1 MAKSDTSSH
10 ERPENYVGLAI
21 RRRRRELNM
30 SQTTLAREMGVS
42 QAIISNYEIGDTPVR
57 ADDLPRFCKILD
69 VPMTYFFAPSVDFD
83 TMLEGLRSSPD
94 YHDYSGNG
102 PVKDFLELDI
112 KQQETAMEIFRLFMG
127 RYFSQFIGPK

>member
-1 MAKSDTSSH
+1 MEMEDS
-10 ERPENYVGLAI
+10 ERENRPENHVGLAI

-69 VPMTYFFAPSVDFD
+69 VPMTYFFGKLSQNDSGDALGQHRPNYV
-83 TMLEGLRSSPD
+83 
-94 YHDYSGNG
+94 DYSGKG
-102 PVKDFLELDI
+102 AAKDFYELDP
-112 KQQETAMEIFRLFMG
+112 KAQETAMELYRLMMARLFDPM
-127 RYFSQFIGPK
+127 P